1 MNVLIILFLVILFSA
16 VYAGWRGAPWV
27 PTKKKDV
34 ERFLKLANIES
45 GQKVYDIGCGDGR
58 IICAASNAGAKAHG
72 YEIFLAPYIFAKIK
86 SLFYKNCKI
95 KFKDFWSADLSDADV
110 VYFFLMPHQYK
121 KLEKK
126 LKNELKGGT
135 KVIAYVWPIE
145 NWVPKKVDVLPNH
158 SNLYLYEIN

>member
-1 MNVLIILFLVILFSA
+1 MNILIILFLVILFSA

-34 ERFLKLANIES
+34 ERFLKLADIKP

-58 IICAASNAGAKAHG
+58 IICAASNAGAKGVG
-72 YEIFLAPYIFAKIK
+72 YEIFLAPYFFAKIK

-95 KFKDFWSADLSDADV
+95 KFKDFWRADLSDADII
-110 VYFFLMPHQYK
+110 YIFLIPQQYK

-126 LKNELKGGT
+126 LRNELKKGT

-145 NWVPKKVDVLPNH
+145 EWQPKEMDVLKNYL
-158 SNLYLYEIN
+158 NLYLYEI